1 MIVHVL
7 EGCSDG
13 PAVDQA
19 LGATGARG
27 AGTWGSGATNCCG
40 EEEKSEDLQL
50 SLPDE
55 GPIGRADDKPG
66 LGPTTGA
73 RVRKPGGPGERDESP
88 TPPAGRGDGCGS
100 RLGEGPAERDTD
112 SMGDCSDCQRRD
124 MRGHQGRDENLFEV
138 S

>member
-7 EGCSDG
+7 ECCSDG

-55 GPIGRADDKPG
+55 GPIGRADDKPE

-112 SMGDCSDCQRRD
+112 SMGDCSDCQ
-124 MRGHQGRDENLFEV
+124 GGTCGEQGRDENLFEV